1 MKWLFLTTV
10 ITGMAGVMSC
20 ASLELLSSA
29 GTGGQPVAVS
39 PADNPTAGH
48 AITPNQFE
56 LNRSIEWLWDQNGV
70 YLLDPGSSIA
80 RELFIDGINAPIP
93 NLQGV
98 TFSLHGSG
106 LEEFYVWL
114 WTPIAVY
121 RYSADGTLVKVK
133 DAAANDISG
142 VQNIIAIPGPV
153 INKIPFCCG
162 PPNNFYELWSVGE
175 PNPIRSQ
182 LRRLC
187 HKLQTIEALPNP
199 NYILLWNVSRL
210 YIFMT

>member
-106 LEEFYVWL
+106 LENFYVWL

-121 RYSADGTLVKVK
+121 RYSDDGTLVKVQ
-133 DAAANDISG
+133 DAAAKDISG
-142 VQNIIAIPGPV
+142 VQNIMAIPGPEGKQDAV
-153 INKIPFCCG
+153 LLWTA
-162 PPNNFYELWSVGE
+162 NNFNSGGHW
-175 PNPIRSQ
+175 
-182 LRRLC
+182 
-187 HKLQTIEALPNP
+187 
-199 NYILLWNVSRL
+199 
-210 YIFMT
+210 